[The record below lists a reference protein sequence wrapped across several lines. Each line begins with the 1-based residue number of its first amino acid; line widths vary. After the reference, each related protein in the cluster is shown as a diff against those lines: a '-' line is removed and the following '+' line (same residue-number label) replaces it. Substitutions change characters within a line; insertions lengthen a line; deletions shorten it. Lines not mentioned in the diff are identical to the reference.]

1 MTVTGYITL
10 FFGVFVVASF
20 GACILMLVGKGCSGI
35 PGRARAT
42 TRRRAGRR

>member
-20 GACILMLVGKGCSGI
+20 GASMLYLVMGGCSSL
-35 PGRARAT
+35 PGRARAA
-42 TRRRAGRR
+42 TRRRRRA